1 MGSRIMHYCISS
13 LLADRLGIEN
23 RNEFMLGGIAPDING
38 LMGVAKGVTHFKDI
52 DASGKSRI
60 NYFRFY
66 DTYKDTMNKPFYLG
80 YLCHLISDVVWLE
93 LYLKIVGFASPQQL
107 KEKALV
113 AYRDFA
119 RLNGRITK
127 QYSLKL
133 HQHVLPTVN
142 IDGYNNEYLPALL
155 DLLRKDFT
163 IDEDLMNET
172 LELFNNNNFEIIDY
186 INRSVDESMVFL
198 SNMLFTNEE
207 L

>member
-23 RNEFMLGGIAPDING
+23 RNEFMLGGIAPDIHG

-52 DASGKSRI
+52 DVSGKSRI

-66 DTYKDTMNKPFYLG
+66 DTYKDNMNKPFYLG
-80 YLCHLISDVVWLE
+80 YLCHLISNVVWLE

-107 KEKALV
+107 KEKGLV
-113 AYRDFA
+113 AYRDFE
-119 RLNGRITK
+119 RLNGRIIK

-142 IDGYNNEYLPALL
+142 IDGYNSQYLPALL
-155 DLLRKDFT
+155 NLLRKDFT
-163 IDEDLMNET
+163 IDEVLMNEA

-186 INRSVDESMVFL
+186 INKSVDESMVFL
-198 SNMLFTNEE
+198 SNMRLS
-207 L
+207 

>member
-1 MGSRIMHYCISS
+1 
-13 LLADRLGIEN
+13 
-23 RNEFMLGGIAPDING
+23 
-38 LMGVAKGVTHFKDI
+38 
-52 DASGKSRI
+52 
-60 NYFRFY
+60 
-66 DTYKDTMNKPFYLG
+66 MNKPFYLG

-93 LYLKIVGFASPQQL
+93 LFLKIVGFASAQQL

-113 AYRDFA
+113 AYRDFE
-119 RLNGRITK
+119 RLNGRIIK

-142 IDGYNNEYLPALL
+142 IDGYNSEYLPALL

-163 IDEDLMNET
+163 IDEVLINEA

-198 SNMLFTNEE
+198 SNMRLS
-207 L
+207 